1 MTSKTSASCEFTV
14 IFSVII
20 GIASLLIWA
29 MVYIDQDPAPQ
40 VTLLNLSASNFQI
53 SNSGLVAE
61 WEAEIL
67 IFKYI
72 TPDLG
77 LYSLPYTWK
86 YPVYDSV
93 QAFIKYKE
101 HVLAVNSTRL
111 KPTWGVLGLDT
122 VIVKFST
129 RGLECK
135 DFVFHEI
142 KKDRDAGAVTFG
154 MEVFLWNDQR
164 CTKPLWAQCTN
175 LRVDFNQANWVVSS
189 AERCNVTR
197 RMWQ

>member
-1 MTSKTSASCEFTV
+1 MTMTSKTYLSYEFTV

-20 GIASLLIWA
+20 GLSSLLIWA

-40 VTLLNLSASNFQI
+40 VSLLNLSASNFQI
-53 SNSGLVAE
+53 SNLGLVAE
-61 WEAEIL
+61 WEAKIS

-72 TPDLG
+72 TPNPRP
-77 LYSLPYTWK
+77 YSLISTWK

-93 QAFIKYKE
+93 EAFIKYKE
-101 HVLAVNSTRL
+101 HVLALNSTRL

-135 DFVFHEI
+135 DFVFDEI
-142 KKDRDAGAVTFG
+142 KKDRDAGAMTFG
-154 MEVFLWNDQR
+154 MEILLYVIYLIVII
-164 CTKPLWAQCTN
+164 CTLIYTKMCL
-175 LRVDFNQANWVVSS
+175 
-189 AERCNVTR
+189 
-197 RMWQ
+197 